1 MPRNNVT
8 ERSDGRY
15 TCKYGEK
22 FFYGKTPTEAK
33 RKRQEYVRKLDQ
45 GINPDLS
52 DTPFLEDALGWRE
65 AFRSECNPKQQRQY
79 DNMILYAS
87 EVLGKHYIRQIM
99 ASDIKR
105 LYNTLQGKSQS
116 YIQKFRTTIRGIFKS
131 AVQDGILVRS
141 PAEDIKPPKA
151 KPKSHRYLEPWEQHL
166 VVDTWREHDFG
177 PAAMVMMFAGLRRG
191 EALYLDVDR
200 DVDFEEKLIRVR
212 GAVSYSNDIHGT
224 VTGGKNENAIRV
236 IPLCSCLEEVLKD
249 HHGLL
254 LSRQDGSM
262 MTLSSFDR
270 KYESYITFLETK
282 VNGCHK
288 RWYGKTKEHKALL
301 AEGKTL
307 PPWKEVKIRCHDFRV
322 TFCTTCYEA
331 GIKIKTLQA
340 WMGHADA
347 TMIMDIYAKL
357 TEERELQ
364 DTTRLDDYTKSRFSA

>member
-1 MPRNNVT
+1 MPRQTQT
-8 ERSDGRY
+8 ERKDGRY
-15 TCKYGEK
+15 QARFGDKY
-22 FFYGKTPTEAK
+22 FYGKTRTEANQK
-33 RKRQEYVRKLDQ
+33 RRDYVREYDQ
-45 GINPDLS
+45 GLNPDLS
-52 DTPFLEDALGWRE
+52 DTIFLDYALGWRQ
-65 AFRSECNPKQQRQY
+65 AFRAECNTKMQHQY
-79 DNMILYAS
+79 DNIIIYAA
-87 EVLGKHYIRQIM
+87 ETLGKKYIRQIL

-105 LYNTLQGKSQS
+105 LYNTLIGKSQS
-116 YIQKFRTTIRGIFKS
+116 YIHKFRTTIRGIFKS

-141 PAEDIKPPKA
+141 PAEDIKPPKVKA
-151 KPKSHRYLEPWEQHL
+151 NQHRCLEPWEQKL
-166 VVDTWREHDFG
+166 VANTWKKHDFG

-249 HHGLL
+249 HRGLL

-262 MTLSSFDR
+262 MTLSSYDR
-270 KYESYITFLETK
+270 KYESYISFLETK

-301 AEGKTL
+301 AEGKAL
-307 PPWKEVKIRCHDFRV
+307 PPWKDAKIRCHDFRV